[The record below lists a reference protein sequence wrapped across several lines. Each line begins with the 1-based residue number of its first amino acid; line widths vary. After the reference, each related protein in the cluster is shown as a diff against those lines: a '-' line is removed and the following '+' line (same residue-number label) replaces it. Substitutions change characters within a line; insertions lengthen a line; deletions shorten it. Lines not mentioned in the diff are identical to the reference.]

1 VSRAA
6 PARAGFPLAVT
17 AFAFAFLALF
27 LLWPLWNV
35 LQASLLDRAGTSLT
49 LDNYA
54 RVLSR
59 PFYQRSLWNSLGIG
73 AVATLVTTALA
84 VPLAFCIARVR
95 LPGKP
100 LLFAL
105 ATLPLVLPSFV
116 GAYAL
121 VLLFGRAG
129 VVTQALLGLGIDI
142 GSIYGMPGLVTV
154 YALTLY
160 PYVLLP
166 TVAALKAVDVSIEE
180 AGQNLGASRWRT
192 IRTVVLPLVLPSI
205 LAGALLVFMETLENF
220 GVPVVLAED
229 RPILAVEAYKL
240 FVGEVGSNPATA
252 GVLAVLLVF
261 CTTAALLLQR
271 YWVARRR
278 YATGARTV
286 PPELEL
292 GPGPRL
298 LATAYAWGVA
308 LLALVPFFAV
318 VVLSFLQFRGPVLQ
332 GGFSLDNFAQ
342 LFQRSPRPLVNTL
355 TLATAAAIGAGIV
368 GVPIGYVLTRHRSR
382 LTGFL
387 DVIAM
392 VPFAVAGTVLG
403 IGMVISFNSGF
414 LVLTGGG
421 LILVIAYVVR
431 KLPFNVRAS
440 SAILH
445 QLDPSLEEASINLGV
460 SPARTFFIL
469 TLPLIAG
476 GVAGGMILTWVT
488 VASELS
494 STVVLYSGPWTT
506 MTVVMFQALEGTSA
520 GAASAAATVLIVVTV
535 LPLVLV
541 HRLLRRH
548 QSSLL

>member
-1 VSRAA
+1 VN
-6 PARAGFPLAVT
+6 PARSAFPLVVT
-17 AFAFAFLALF
+17 ALAFAFLALF
-27 LLWPLWNV
+27 LLYPLWNV
-35 LQASLLDRAGTSLT
+35 FAASFLDRSGNVAWFA
-49 LDNYA
+49 NYA
-54 RVLSR
+54 RVLAR
-59 PFYQRSLWNSLGIG
+59 PFYQRALWNSLGIG

-84 VPLAFCIARVR
+84 VPLAFCIARLP

-100 LLFAL
+100 LLVAL

-121 VLLFGRAG
+121 VLLFGRSG
-129 VVTQALLGLGIDI
+129 VVTQALLQAGIEI
-142 GSIYGMPGLVTV
+142 GPIYGMPGLVIV

-160 PYVLLP
+160 PFVLLP
-166 TVAALKAVDVSIEE
+166 TGAALKSDDVSIEE
-180 AGQNLGASRWRT
+180 AGPNLGASRWRT

-220 GVPVVLAED
+220 GVPFVLAED

-240 FVGEVGSNPATA
+240 FVGEIGSNPATA
-252 GVLAVLLVF
+252 GVLGVLLVA

-271 YWVARRR
+271 YWIARRR
-278 YATGARTV
+278 YATGARTA
-286 PPELEL
+286 PPELVV
-292 GPGPRL
+292 GRGVRI
-298 LATAYAWGVA
+298 AAAAYSWGIV

-318 VVLSFLQFRGPVLQ
+318 VVLSLLHFRGPVLQ
-332 GGFSLDNFAQ
+332 GGFSLDNFAA
-342 LFQRSPRPLVNTL
+342 LFSRSPRPLLNTL
-355 TLATAAAIGAGIV
+355 TLSTAAAVGAAIV
-368 GVPIGYVLTRHRSR
+368 GVPIGYVLTRHRSAV
-382 LTGFL
+382 TGFL
-387 DVIAM
+387 DILAM

-403 IGMVISFNSGF
+403 IGMVISFNSGP

-421 LILVIAYVVR
+421 LILVLAYMVR
-431 KLPFNVRAS
+431 KVPFNVRAS

-445 QLDPSLEEASINLGV
+445 QIDPSLEEASINLGV

-469 TLPLIAG
+469 TVPLIAG

-494 STVVLYSGPWTT
+494 STVVLYSGAWTT

-520 GAASAAATVLIVVTV
+520 GVASAAATVLIVVTV
-535 LPLVLV
+535 LPLVAV

>member
-1 VSRAA
+1 MRAIL
-6 PARAGFPLAVT
+6 PTRAGFPLTVT
-17 AFAFAFLALF
+17 ALAFAFLALF
-27 LLWPLWNV
+27 LLYPLWNV
-35 LQASLLDRAGTSLT
+35 FEASFLDRSGNAAAFA
-49 LDNYA
+49 NYA
-54 RVLSR
+54 RVLAR
-59 PFYQRSLWNSLGIG
+59 PFYQRALVNSLGIG
-73 AVATLVTTALA
+73 ALATLVTTALA
-84 VPLAFCIARVR
+84 VPLAFCIAR
-95 LPGKP
+95 LPIPGKP
-100 LLFAL
+100 LLIAL

-116 GAYAL
+116 SAYAL
-121 VLLFGRAG
+121 VLLFGRSG
-129 VVTQALLGLGIDI
+129 VVTQGLQQVGIEI
-142 GSIYGMPGLVTV
+142 GPIYGIPGLVIV
-154 YALTLY
+154 YSLTLF
-160 PYVLLP
+160 PFVLLP
-166 TVAALKAVDVSIEE
+166 TVAALKSVDISIEE
-180 AGQNLGASRWRT
+180 AGQNLGASRGRT
-192 IRTVVLPLVLPSI
+192 IRTVVLPVVLPSI

-220 GVPVVLAED
+220 GVPFVLAED

-240 FVGEVGSNPATA
+240 FIGEVGANPATA
-252 GVLAVLLVF
+252 GVLGVLLVA

-271 YWVARRR
+271 YWIQRRR
-278 YATGARTV
+278 YATGARTA
-286 PPELEL
+286 PPELAIS
-292 GPGPRL
+292 PGARI
-298 LATAYAWGVA
+298 AAAAYSWGLV

-318 VVLSFLQFRGPVLQ
+318 VVLSFLHFRGPVLQ

-342 LFQRSPRPLVNTL
+342 LFARSPRPLLNTV
-355 TLATAAAIGAGIV
+355 TLSTAAALGAAIV
-368 GVPIGYVLTRHRSR
+368 GVPIGYVLTRHRSA
-382 LTGFL
+382 LTGVL

-421 LILVIAYVVR
+421 LILVLAYMVR

-445 QLDPSLEEASINLGV
+445 QIDPSLEEASINLGV

-469 TLPLIAG
+469 TVPLIAG

-494 STVVLYSGPWTT
+494 TTVVLYSGAWTT

-520 GAASAAATVLIVVTV
+520 GVASAAATVLIIVTV
-535 LPLVLV
+535 LPLVAV